1 MALEMLSV
9 RVRGVWRKGDVWP
22 GEAPR
27 PIVVSDSR
35 RLWALAAAVVIGP
48 DP

>member
-22 GEAPR
+22 GEAAR
-27 PIVVSDSR
+27 PMVVRER
-35 RLWALAAAVVIGP
+35 RRRWAWTAAVVIGP
-48 DP
+48 E